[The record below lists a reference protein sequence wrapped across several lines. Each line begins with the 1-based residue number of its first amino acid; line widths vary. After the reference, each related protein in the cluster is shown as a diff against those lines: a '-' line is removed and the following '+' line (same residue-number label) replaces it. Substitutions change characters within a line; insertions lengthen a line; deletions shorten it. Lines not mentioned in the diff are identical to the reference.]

1 MRFGDCSMNHDHDD
15 HVLILALSVRYEECD
30 NDNEDSDDFNNPV
43 IITLCQVSVM
53 MKNVIDCLTG
63 GISYWAV
70 GHGLCVG
77 TVRRIIF
84 IF

>member
-1 MRFGDCSMNHDHDD
+1 MIHDHDD
-15 HVLILALSVRYEECD
+15 HVLTSALSVRYEECD
-30 NDNEDSDDFNNPV
+30 KIMRIVMMIMV
-43 IITLCQVSVM
+43 IIISIIILCQVSVM

-77 TVRRIIF
+77 AVRRIIF